1 MLRALYKGAIDF
13 PEHNSSASSDYIKG
27 DITQNE
33 HPSQRIPKTQPEEQ
47 NLLTVILINRD
58 RMNTACYFL
67 AMQFASDIVLTET
80 TTMQQNETGS
90 QLILK
95 GTTTIGVV
103 CKDGVILASDTRV
116 TMGFY
121 IAHKFGKKVYKID
134 EHLGMTIAG
143 TVADA
148 QRVVDILTANAQ
160 LYRINLNRP
169 MPVSSAARLV
179 ANLLF
184 SARYIPLAT
193 QVLIGGVDETGPHV
207 FNLDPFGSLTE
218 EKSVSTGSGSPI
230 AYGILEDKY
239 REDMTIEELL
249 PIVMKAVNAAMKRD
263 VASGNSYNV
272 TVIDKNGYRELSEE
286 EKSKL
291 LVK

>member
-1 MLRALYKGAIDF
+1 MGIPRNEVLGSTKTM
-13 PEHNSSASSDYIKG
+13 S
-27 DITQNE
+27 QN
-33 HPSQRIPKTQPEEQ
+33 
-47 NLLTVILINRD
+47 NV
-58 RMNTACYFL
+58 A
-67 AMQFASDIVLTET
+67 
-80 TTMQQNETGS
+80 S
-90 QLILK
+90 QLALK

-121 IAHKFGKKVYKID
+121 VAHKLGKKVYKID
-134 EHLGMTIAG
+134 DHLGMTIAG

-148 QRVVDILTANAQ
+148 QRVVDILIANAQ
-160 LYRINLNRP
+160 LYKISLNRP

-193 QVLIGGVDETGPHV
+193 QVLVGGVDETGSHV
-207 FNLDPFGSLTE
+207 YNLDPFGSLTE

-239 REDMTIEELL
+239 REGMTIAELL
-249 PIVMKAVNAAMKRD
+249 PTIVTAVNAAMKRD
-263 VASGNSYNV
+263 VASGNSYNI
-272 TVIDKNGYRELSEE
+272 TVIDEKGYRELSDE
-286 EKSKL
+286 EKSNL
-291 LVK
+291 LRIGS

>member
-1 MLRALYKGAIDF
+1 MSFNGDKANMIQSNGASNLALR
-13 PEHNSSASSDYIKG
+13 
-27 DITQNE
+27 
-33 HPSQRIPKTQPEEQ
+33 
-47 NLLTVILINRD
+47 
-58 RMNTACYFL
+58 
-67 AMQFASDIVLTET
+67 
-80 TTMQQNETGS
+80 
-90 QLILK
+90 

-121 IAHKFGKKVYKID
+121 VAHKQGKKVYKID
-134 EHLGMTIAG
+134 DHIGMTIAG

-160 LYRINLNRP
+160 LYKINMNRP
-169 MPVSSAARLV
+169 MPISSAARLV

-193 QVLIGGVDETGPHV
+193 QVLVGGVDETGSHI

-239 REDMTIEELL
+239 REDMPVVEMI
-249 PIVMKAVNAAMKRD
+249 PIIVTAVNAAMKRD

-272 TVIDKNGYRELSEE
+272 IVIDKNGYRELSEE
-286 EKSKL
+286 EKKL
-291 LVK
+291 PLAK